1 MKCCFCGT
9 VRNCSP
15 YLEKN
20 FQNIE
25 ILSQLFED
33 YEIII
38 VYDKSSDNSL
48 EILKNYLF
56 QKKYLPT

>member
-9 VRNCSP
+9 VRNCSS

-20 FQNIE
+20 FENIE
-25 ILSQLFED
+25 ILSELFED

-48 EILKNYLF
+48 EILK
-56 QKKYLPT
+56 K